1 MFKHWPVL
9 RRREGL
15 AILSAQDWCETRSWT
30 LRSRLPWDWRRRI
43 AVAATMRV
51 AGMPVSFA
59 NVHLSPHDADAQR
72 VAVADV
78 IDHGRRLAVE
88 VLGVIFNDFDRR
100 QHFTVAALVC
110 PMPPLGVAAGFMVDA
125 RMPEHRHG
133 MNYRARVFRKPDG
146 IYVAEGLL
154 FHMPGLWQ
162 LMFDVERGG
171 RMERL
176 TTDIDLE

>member
-1 MFKHWPVL
+1 VARSASVPDL
-9 RRREGL
+9 RRAPHVIARAGLVALVIGAGL
-15 AILSAQDWCETRSWT
+15 ASGALPAGRALVEISHAAPPCEAP
-30 LRSRLPWDWRRRI
+30 LGFGAPGRLE
-43 AVAATMRV
+43 A
-51 AGMPVSFA
+51 
-59 NVHLSPHDADAQR
+59 
-72 VAVADV
+72 ADV
-78 IDHGRRLAVE
+78 VVLFRTVPSPIEIGR
-88 VLGVIFNDFDRR
+88 
-100 QHFTVAALVC
+100 HFTVEALVC
-110 PMPPLGVAAGFMVDA
+110 PTPPIGVAAGFMVDA

-162 LMFDVERGG
+162 LMFDVERGD

>member
-1 MFKHWPVL
+1 VVVL
-9 RRREGL
+9 FR
-15 AILSAQDWCETRSWT
+15 TV
-30 LRSRLPWDWRRRI
+30 P
-43 AVAATMRV
+43 
-51 AGMPVSFA
+51 
-59 NVHLSPHDADAQR
+59 SP
-72 VAVADV
+72 
-78 IDHGRRLAVE
+78 IEIGR
-88 VLGVIFNDFDRR
+88 
-100 QHFTVAALVC
+100 HFTVEALVC
-110 PMPPLGVAAGFMVDA
+110 PTPPTGAAAAFMVDA

>member
-1 MFKHWPVL
+1 MARSASAPDHRRARHIVARTGLVVL
-9 RRREGL
+9 VVGAGL
-15 AILSAQDWCETRSWT
+15 ASGV
-30 LRSRLPWDWRRRI
+30 LPAGR
-43 AVAATMRV
+43 ALVGASEAAPPC
-51 AGMPVSFA
+51 AAPVSFGA
-59 NVHLSPHDADAQR
+59 PGRIESSDVVVLFRTVPSP
-72 VAVADV
+72 
-78 IDHGRRLAVE
+78 IEIG
-88 VLGVIFNDFDRR
+88 
-100 QHFTVAALVC
+100 QHFTVEALVC
-110 PMPPLGVAAGFMVDA
+110 PMPPIGAAAGFMVDA

>member
-1 MFKHWPVL
+1 MVVLFRPVP
-9 RRREGL
+9 L
-15 AILSAQDWCETRSWT
+15 AIE
-30 LRSRLPWDWRRRI
+30 I
-43 AVAATMRV
+43 
-51 AGMPVSFA
+51 G
-59 NVHLSPHDADAQR
+59 
-72 VAVADV
+72 
-78 IDHGRRLAVE
+78 
-88 VLGVIFNDFDRR
+88 
-100 QHFTVAALVC
+100 QHFTVEAFVC
-110 PMPPLGVAAGFMVDA
+110 PTPPTGAAAGFMVDA

-162 LMFDVERGG
+162 LMFDVERAG

>member
-1 MFKHWPVL
+1 VARSASAPDPRRARHIKAHTGLVAVVVGAGLASGALPAGHLPVL
-9 RRREGL
+9 VGTSE
-15 AILSAQDWCETRSWT
+15 AAPPCEAP
-30 LRSRLPWDWRRRI
+30 LGFGAP
-43 AVAATMRV
+43 
-51 AGMPVSFA
+51 
-59 NVHLSPHDADAQR
+59 
-72 VAVADV
+72 
-78 IDHGRRLAVE
+78 RRLESSDVV
-88 VLGVIFNDFDRR
+88 VLFRTVPSPIEIG
-100 QHFTVAALVC
+100 QHFTVEALVC
-110 PMPPLGVAAGFMVDA
+110 PTPPIGAAAGFMVDA

-176 TTDIDLE
+176 TMDIDLE

>member
-1 MFKHWPVL
+1 VARSASVPD
-9 RRREGL
+9 RRRARHIIARTGLVAFVAAAGL
-15 AILSAQDWCETRSWT
+15 ASGTLPAARGLVGTSEAAPPCEA
-30 LRSRLPWDWRRRI
+30 PPGFG
-43 AVAATMRV
+43 A
-51 AGMPVSFA
+51 P
-59 NVHLSPHDADAQR
+59 
-72 VAVADV
+72 
-78 IDHGRRLAVE
+78 RRLESSGVV
-88 VLGVIFNDFDRR
+88 VLFRTVPSPIEIG
-100 QHFTVAALVC
+100 QHFSVEALVC
-110 PMPPLGVAAGFMVDA
+110 PMPPIGVAAGFMVDA

-133 MNYRARVFRKPDG
+133 MNYRARVFRKADG

>member
-1 MFKHWPVL
+1 MARSARVPDRGRARHFIA
-9 RRREGL
+9 RTGL
-15 AILSAQDWCETRSWT
+15 VTLFVGAGLTSGALSAGRVFVGTSEAAPPCEAP
-30 LRSRLPWDWRRRI
+30 LGFGAP
-43 AVAATMRV
+43 
-51 AGMPVSFA
+51 
-59 NVHLSPHDADAQR
+59 
-72 VAVADV
+72 
-78 IDHGRRLAVE
+78 RRLESPDVV
-88 VLGVIFNDFDRR
+88 VLFRTVPSPIEIG
-100 QHFTVAALVC
+100 QHFTVEALVC
-110 PMPPLGVAAGFMVDA
+110 PPPPIGVAAGFMVDA

-162 LMFDVERGG
+162 LMFDVERSG

>member
-1 MFKHWPVL
+1 VARSASVPNFRQARNVIARFGL
-9 RRREGL
+9 VGLVVGAGL
-15 AILSAQDWCETRSWT
+15 ASGALTSAAAPPCEAP
-30 LRSRLPWDWRRRI
+30 LGFAAPGRLESSDVVVLFRTVP
-43 AVAATMRV
+43 
-51 AGMPVSFA
+51 
-59 NVHLSPHDADAQR
+59 SP
-72 VAVADV
+72 
-78 IDHGRRLAVE
+78 IEIG
-88 VLGVIFNDFDRR
+88 
-100 QHFTVAALVC
+100 QHFSVEALVC
-110 PMPPLGVAAGFMVDA
+110 PTPPIGVAAGFMVDA

-133 MNYRARVFRKPDG
+133 MNYRARVFRKADG

>member
-1 MFKHWPVL
+1 MARSASVPDLGRARRSIARTGLVALVVGAGLLVGALPAGRALIGISHAAPRCEAPLGFGAPGRLEASDVVVL
-9 RRREGL
+9 FR
-15 AILSAQDWCETRSWT
+15 TV
-30 LRSRLPWDWRRRI
+30 P
-43 AVAATMRV
+43 
-51 AGMPVSFA
+51 
-59 NVHLSPHDADAQR
+59 SP
-72 VAVADV
+72 
-78 IDHGRRLAVE
+78 IEIG
-88 VLGVIFNDFDRR
+88 
-100 QHFTVAALVC
+100 QHFTVEALVC
-110 PMPPLGVAAGFMVDA
+110 PTPPIGAAAGFMVDA

-133 MNYRARVFRKPDG
+133 MNYRARVLRRPDG

>member
-1 MFKHWPVL
+1 VARSASVPDPGRARRNKARTGLVALVVGASLLTGVL
-9 RRREGL
+9 P
-15 AILSAQDWCETRSWT
+15 AA
-30 LRSRLPWDWRRRI
+30 RLLVGTSE
-43 AVAATMRV
+43 AVPPCTAPTGFGPPGRLESSDV
-51 AGMPVSFA
+51 VVLFRTVP
-59 NVHLSPHDADAQR
+59 SP
-72 VAVADV
+72 
-78 IDHGRRLAVE
+78 IEIG
-88 VLGVIFNDFDRR
+88 
-100 QHFTVAALVC
+100 QHFTVEALVC
-110 PMPPLGVAAGFMVDA
+110 PTPPPGVAAGFMVDA

>member
-1 MFKHWPVL
+1 MAPSASVPDH
-9 RRREGL
+9 RRARDILARTGLVALVVGAGL
-15 AILSAQDWCETRSWT
+15 ASGALPTGRALVEISHAAPPCEAP
-30 LRSRLPWDWRRRI
+30 LGFGAPGRLESSDVVVLFRTVP
-43 AVAATMRV
+43 
-51 AGMPVSFA
+51 
-59 NVHLSPHDADAQR
+59 SP
-72 VAVADV
+72 
-78 IDHGRRLAVE
+78 IEIG
-88 VLGVIFNDFDRR
+88 
-100 QHFTVAALVC
+100 QHFTVEALVC
-110 PMPPLGVAAGFMVDA
+110 PTPPIGAAAGFMVDA